1 MNQYP
6 LWKYLVIVIA
16 LVISVIYAL
25 PNLFGDEPAL
35 QIIGSGRTKISE
47 TDVTRIKQVLDT
59 AAVTYKGTPAIVGN
73 SIQVRFES
81 EDAQFK
87 AQELVKT
94 ALGENYTVAFNLVPA
109 TPDWLRALGAK
120 PMYLG
125 LDLRGGLHLL
135 IEVDMPTAARQD
147 YERLR
152 DEFSDALRA
161 EQKKNKEKDIKPR
174 SITSDANGVDLS
186 FMTADQRDAAKS
198 VLLRQA
204 DAVTKYQFSETT
216 QGSTQLL
223 RATLSAAAIQDFQT
237 KTVTQVI
244 TVLKKRLDE
253 KYQGLLEPVIV
264 RQGTDRIVTELP
276 GVQNPAEILELLS
289 ATASLEFHME
299 EEQQSPADA
308 QAGHVI
314 GARLYK
320 RRDSGESYL
329 LKKNI
334 IVTGKEITFATPG
347 TDDKG
352 LPAVVVHLNGAGALK
367 MGETTK
373 KNVGKKMAVV
383 FIEQKPTVTKKDG
396 KEETT
401 YHATEEVI
409 NIATIQGVFSNR
421 FQITGMEPDES
432 NKLALLL
439 RAGALA
445 APIKIAEQRTVGP
458 AVGQVNIDKGFKSSV
473 FAFLLVAGFMLLY
486 YKAFG
491 IAANLALVFNV
502 VMIVAVLSLFQ
513 ATLTLPGIAGIALTI
528 GMAVDANV
536 LINERIREELSLGNS
551 PQSSISAGYERAFT
565 TIADS
570 NITALIAA
578 LALFLFGTGPVKGF
592 ATTLSIGI
600 ATSMF
605 TAIMGTRAIV
615 NLVVGGRK
623 LKKLWI

>member
-16 LVISVIYAL
+16 LIIGVIYAL

-35 QIIGSGRTKISE
+35 QIIGSTQAKISE
-47 TDVTRIKQVLDT
+47 GNVTLIKQTLDT
-59 AAVTYKGTPAIVGN
+59 AVVKYKSAAIVGN

-81 EDAQFK
+81 EEAQFK
-87 AQELVKT
+87 AKELVMA
-94 ALGENYTVAFNLVPA
+94 ALGDNYTVAFNLIPA

-135 IEVDMPTAARQD
+135 IEVDMATASRQD
-147 YERLR
+147 YERIR

-161 EQKKNKEKDIKPR
+161 EQKKNKDKDIKPR
-174 SITSDANGVDLS
+174 SITSDANGVELS
-186 FMTADQRDAAKS
+186 FTTAAQRDAAKS
-198 VLLRQA
+198 VLQRQA
-204 DAVTKYQFSETT
+204 DAVTKYQFNESS
-216 QGSTQLL
+216 QGNLQLL
-223 RATLSAAAIQDFQT
+223 RATSSAAAIQDFQT

-264 RQGTDRIVTELP
+264 RQGADRIVTELP

-289 ATASLEFHME
+289 ATASLEFHLE
-299 EEQQSPADA
+299 EDQQSLTEAL
-308 QAGHVI
+308 AGHSI
-314 GARLYK
+314 GARVYK
-320 RRDSGESYL
+320 KRDSGESYL

-334 IVTGKEITFATPG
+334 IVTGKEITYATP
-347 TDDKG
+347 TSDEKG
-352 LPAVVVHLNGAGALK
+352 LPAVVVHLNGTGALK

-383 FIEQKPTVTKKDG
+383 FIEQKPKTTKIDG
-396 KEETT
+396 KEITT
-401 YHATEEVI
+401 YQATEEVI

-421 FQITGMEPDES
+421 FQITGMEAEES

-445 APIKIAEQRTVGP
+445 APIRIAEQRTVGP
-458 AVGQVNIDKGFKSSV
+458 GLGQDNIDKGYKSLAV
-473 FAFLLVAGFMLLY
+473 AFLLVAGFMLVY
-486 YKAFG
+486 YRAFG
-491 IAANLALVFNV
+491 LAADMALVFNV
-502 VMIVAVLSLFQ
+502 VMVVAVLSLFQ

-551 PQSSISAGYERAFT
+551 PQASISAGYERAFA

-570 NITALIAA
+570 NITTLIAA
-578 LALFLFGTGPVKGF
+578 MALFLFGTGPVKGF

-615 NLVVGGRK
+615 NLVVSGRK